1 MKGTFKTFPSSF
13 QKYIFLFLTFSLKTH
28 FIHRYFCI
36 SCVNFKRIFKHL
48 FKIKSG
54 EFKALT
60 SRTGKC
66 HNNIT
71 IKTKIHS
78 SYCCSRNS
86 ICLMSLFAL
95 VTIVA
100 KILRHFWGYQNP
112 FSRIYILMGVNENNL
127 LGRVVASPTFQRK
140 GTFVLSIP
148 PYALCQKPKENYIL
162 QKLYQV
168 S

>member
-1 MKGTFKTFPSSF
+1 MG
-13 QKYIFLFLTFSLKTH
+13 
-28 FIHRYFCI
+28 
-36 SCVNFKRIFKHL
+36 FKHL
-48 FKIKSG
+48 FKHLFKTKLDA
-54 EFKALT
+54 FKAIT
-60 SRTGKC
+60 SRNGKC

-86 ICLMSLFAL
+86 ICLISLFAL

-100 KILRHFWGYQNP
+100 KILWHFWGYQNP
-112 FSRIYILMGVNENNL
+112 FSKIYILMGVNENNL
-127 LGRVVASPTFQRK
+127 LGRVVVSPTFQRN

-148 PYALCQKPKENYIL
+148 PYVLCQKPQATEENYIL